1 MTDADLFLVG
11 GSVRDSLLGI
21 DSKDIDFSVV
31 LRDVPLD
38 TPAEEAFEMMLQM
51 IISSGLHVFVVTPDK
66 FTVRAAVPKGHSL
79 AEFGS
84 RTADFVLARKDGPY
98 SDGRRPDWVK
108 MGTLEDDLARRD
120 FTVNAMAQAA
130 GEFSGGELLAVPPG
144 EGKIIDLF
152 DGQKDLEAREIV
164 FVGRAF
170 ERIQEDALRVMRA
183 LRFQVCKGLTMSF
196 GTVNAIHNPLVP
208 QLLAAISEE
217 RRREELALMFRTDTL
232 ASMQLIMQ
240 FPKELREAIFAGKV
254 RLEPTLKA

>member
-31 LRDVPLD
+31 LRDVELD
-38 TPAEEAFEMMLQM
+38 TPAEEAFQIMLDM
-51 IISSGLHVFVVTPDK
+51 IIRSGLHVFVVTPDK

-79 AEFGS
+79 EEFGS
-84 RTADFVLARKDGPY
+84 RTADFVLARRDGPY

-130 GEFSGGELLAVPPG
+130 GEFVGGELKAVPPG

-152 DGQKDLEAREIV
+152 GGIEDLEMRSIH
-164 FVGRAF
+164 FVGKAS

-183 LRFQVCKGLTMSF
+183 MRFQICKGLTMSI
-196 GTVNAIHNPLVP
+196 GTMNAICDPKVP
-208 QLLAAISEE
+208 SLLAQISEE
-217 RRREELALMFRTDTL
+217 RRREELTLMFRKDTL
-232 ASMQLIMQ
+232 EAMTLLMQL
-240 FPKELREAIFAGKV
+240 PKGLREAVFAGRV